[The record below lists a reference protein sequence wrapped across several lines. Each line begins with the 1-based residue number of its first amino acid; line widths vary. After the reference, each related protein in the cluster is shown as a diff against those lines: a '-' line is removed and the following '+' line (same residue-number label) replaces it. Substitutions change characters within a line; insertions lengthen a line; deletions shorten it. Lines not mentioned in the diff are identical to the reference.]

1 MVIKEIMI
9 INWKKI
15 YNKRQ
20 KNCPVVLGVKE
31 MVMSHIIFPQ
41 GNMSLNGEHTF
52 ADILKTLRENRDLA
66 KSLGLNDLLDTTIAV
81 LADGVERDLS
91 IEIGDTKS
99 LELLTTHDEKGLFI
113 YRHSMAHLMAQALI
127 RLRPGT
133 KAAIGPVIKNGFYY
147 DFDIKGDF
155 GESDLPALQKE
166 MEKIVKEGHPIVR
179 EVWSKQD
186 AINYFQDQ
194 GDCYKVEILNDII
207 KGDEPV
213 TIYRQGEFLDL
224 CRGVHVPNTKTLKV
238 FKLQTLAGAYWRGNE
253 KNKML
258 TRIYGTAWASKEE
271 LKTYLDNIE
280 EAKKRDH
287 RKLGKE
293 LKLFGFHEEGPGLPF
308 WYPKGM
314 ILKNEMLK
322 FMREQL
328 DQRDYVEIETPMML
342 KTSLWETSGHME
354 NYKENMFFSSTKEDE
369 MFAIK
374 PMNCPGAI
382 LWYNSEPHSY
392 RELPIRLA
400 EFGLV
405 HRYERSG
412 QLNGLIRVR
421 GFTQDDA
428 HVFMT
433 SEQIE
438 DEIVNA
444 MMLID
449 TTYATYGFD
458 YNIEFST
465 RPEKSIGSDE
475 MWDLAQGALK
485 GALDRF
491 GKTYTINE
499 GDGAFYGPKI
509 DYHLKDA
516 LGRTHQCGTIQL
528 DMNLPQRF
536 NMTYT
541 GSDST
546 EHAVVMIHRTIYGSL
561 ERFAGILVEHF
572 AGKFPVWLSPVQV
585 KILPVSEKFNEYGAE
600 VRSLLKNHGIR
611 AEIDKSNEKL
621 GYKIRQATMAK
632 SPYIIVLGEKEE
644 TEKTVS
650 PRHYV
655 RGEESSLPIDDFIAT
670 ITKEITERK
679 NN

>member
-1 MVIKEIMI
+1 
-9 INWKKI
+9 
-15 YNKRQ
+15 
-20 KNCPVVLGVKE
+20 
-31 MVMSHIIFPQ
+31 MSHVTFPQ
-41 GNMSLNGEHTF
+41 GEFALNGQQTF
-52 ADILKTLRENRDLA
+52 ADILKSLREDRELA
-66 KSLGLNDLLDTTIAV
+66 KKLGLNDALDTTIAV
-81 LADGVERDLS
+81 LADGVETDLS
-91 IEIGDTKS
+91 TSIGNTDKV
-99 LELLTTHDEKGLFI
+99 ELLTIGDEKGLFI
-113 YRHSMAHLMAQALI
+113 YRHSMAHLMAQALL

-133 KAAIGPVIKNGFYY
+133 KASIGPVIKNGFYY
-147 DFDIKGDF
+147 DFDIVGEF
-155 GESDLPALQKE
+155 GESDLPELQKE
-166 MEKIVKEGHPIVR
+166 MDKIVKEGLPILR
-179 EVWSKQD
+179 EIWEKKD
-186 AINYFQDQ
+186 AINYFEEK
-194 GDCYKVEILNDII
+194 GDIYKVEILNDII

-213 TIYRQGEFLDL
+213 TIYKQGEFLDL
-224 CRGVHVPNTKTLKV
+224 CRGVHVPNTKVLKV
-238 FKLQTLAGAYWRGNE
+238 VKLQTLAGAYWRGDE

-258 TRIYGTAWASKEE
+258 TRIYGTAFATKDE

-308 WYPKGM
+308 WYPNGM
-314 ILKNEMLK
+314 ILKNQMLN

-328 DQRDYVEIETPMML
+328 DERDYIEIETPMML

-354 NYKENMFFSSTKEDE
+354 NYQENMFFSSTKENE
-369 MFAIK
+369 VFAIK
-374 PMNCPGAI
+374 PMNCPGGI

-433 SEQIE
+433 PEQIE

-444 MMLID
+444 MNLID
-449 TTYATYGFD
+449 KTYATYGFA

-475 MWDLAQGALK
+475 MWDLAQESLR

-491 GKTYTINE
+491 GKAYTINE

-509 DYHLKDA
+509 DYHLTDA
-516 LGRTHQCGTIQL
+516 LGRTHQCATIQL
-528 DMNLPQRF
+528 DMNLPDRF

-541 GSDST
+541 GSDGA
-546 EHAVVMIHRTIYGSL
+546 EHKVVMIHRTIYGSL

-572 AGKFPVWLSPVQV
+572 AGKFPVWLAPVQV
-585 KILPVSEKFNEYGAE
+585 KILTVSEKFNDYGFKVKE
-600 VRSLLKNHGIR
+600 ILRKSGIR
-611 AEIDKSNEKL
+611 VEIDKSDEKL

-644 TEKTVS
+644 SDNSVS
-650 PRHYV
+650 PRHYH
-655 RGEESSLPIDDFIAT
+655 RGEEATLSIDDFIKQV
-670 ITKEITERK
+670 KEEIENK
-679 NN
+679 VQ

>member
-1 MVIKEIMI
+1 
-9 INWKKI
+9 
-15 YNKRQ
+15 
-20 KNCPVVLGVKE
+20 
-31 MVMSHIIFPQ
+31 MSHVTFPQ
-41 GNMSLNGEHTF
+41 GEFALNGQQTF
-52 ADILKTLRENRDLA
+52 ADILKSLREDRELA
-66 KSLGLNDLLDTTIAV
+66 KKLGLNDALDTTIAV
-81 LADGVERDLS
+81 LADGVETDLS
-91 IEIGDTKS
+91 TSIGNTDKV
-99 LELLTTHDEKGLFI
+99 ELLTIGDEKGLFI
-113 YRHSMAHLMAQALI
+113 YRHSMAHLMAQALL

-133 KAAIGPVIKNGFYY
+133 KASIGPVIKNGFYY
-147 DFDIKGDF
+147 DFDIEGEF
-155 GESDLPALQKE
+155 GESDLPELQKE
-166 MEKIVKEGHPIVR
+166 MDKIVKEGLPILR
-179 EVWSKQD
+179 EIWEKKD
-186 AINYFQDQ
+186 AINYFEEK
-194 GDCYKVEILNDII
+194 GDIYKVEILNDII
-207 KGDEPV
+207 KGDDPV
-213 TIYRQGEFLDL
+213 TIYKQGEFLDL
-224 CRGVHVPNTKTLKV
+224 CRGVHVPNTKVLKV
-238 FKLQTLAGAYWRGNE
+238 VKLQTLAGAYWRGDE

-258 TRIYGTAWASKEE
+258 TRIYGTAFATKDE

-308 WYPKGM
+308 WYPNGM
-314 ILKNEMLK
+314 ILKNQMLN

-328 DQRDYVEIETPMML
+328 DERDYIEIETPMML

-354 NYKENMFFSSTKEDE
+354 NYQENMFFSSTKENE
-369 MFAIK
+369 VFAIK
-374 PMNCPGAI
+374 PMNCPGGI

-433 SEQIE
+433 PEQIE

-444 MMLID
+444 MNLID
-449 TTYATYGFD
+449 KTYATYGFA

-475 MWDLAQGALK
+475 MWDLAQESLR

-491 GKTYTINE
+491 GKAYTINE

-509 DYHLKDA
+509 DYHLTDA
-516 LGRTHQCGTIQL
+516 LGRTHQCATIQL
-528 DMNLPQRF
+528 DMNLPDRF

-541 GSDST
+541 GSDGA
-546 EHAVVMIHRTIYGSL
+546 EHKVVMIHRTIYGSL

-572 AGKFPVWLSPVQV
+572 AGKFPVWLAPVQV
-585 KILPVSEKFNEYGAE
+585 KILTVSEKFNDYGFKVKE
-600 VRSLLKNHGIR
+600 ILRKSGIR
-611 AEIDKSNEKL
+611 VEIDKSDEKL

-644 TEKTVS
+644 SDNSVS
-650 PRHYV
+650 PRHYH
-655 RGEESSLPIDDFIAT
+655 RGEEATLSIDDFIKQV
-670 ITKEITERK
+670 KEEIENK
-679 NN
+679 VQ

>member
-1 MVIKEIMI
+1 
-9 INWKKI
+9 
-15 YNKRQ
+15 
-20 KNCPVVLGVKE
+20 
-31 MVMSHIIFPQ
+31 MSHVTFPQ
-41 GNMSLNGEHTF
+41 GEFALNGQQTF
-52 ADILKTLRENRDLA
+52 ADILKSLREDRELA
-66 KSLGLNDLLDTTIAV
+66 KKLGLNDSLDTTIAV
-81 LADGVERDLS
+81 LADGVETDLS
-91 IEIGDTKS
+91 TSIGNTDKV
-99 LELLTTHDEKGLFI
+99 ELLTIGDEKGLFI
-113 YRHSMAHLMAQALI
+113 YRHSMAHLMAQALL

-133 KAAIGPVIKNGFYY
+133 KASIGPVIKNGFYY
-147 DFDIKGDF
+147 DFDIEGEF
-155 GESDLPALQKE
+155 GESDLPELQKE
-166 MEKIVKEGHPIVR
+166 MDKIVKEGLPILR
-179 EVWSKQD
+179 EIWEKKD
-186 AINYFQDQ
+186 AINYFEEK
-194 GDCYKVEILNDII
+194 GDIYKVEILNDII
-207 KGDEPV
+207 KGDDPV
-213 TIYRQGEFLDL
+213 TIYKQGEFLDL
-224 CRGVHVPNTKTLKV
+224 CRGVHVPNTKVLKV
-238 FKLQTLAGAYWRGNE
+238 VKLQTLAGAYWRGDE

-258 TRIYGTAWASKEE
+258 TRIYGTAFATKDE

-308 WYPKGM
+308 WYPNGM
-314 ILKNEMLK
+314 ILKNQMLN

-328 DQRDYVEIETPMML
+328 GERDYIEIETPMML

-354 NYKENMFFSSTKEDE
+354 NYQENMFFSSTKENE
-369 MFAIK
+369 VFAIK
-374 PMNCPGAI
+374 PMNCPGGI

-433 SEQIE
+433 PEQIE

-444 MMLID
+444 MNLID
-449 TTYATYGFD
+449 KTYATYGFA

-475 MWDLAQGALK
+475 MWDLAQESLR

-491 GKTYTINE
+491 GKAYTINE

-509 DYHLKDA
+509 DYHLTDA
-516 LGRTHQCGTIQL
+516 LGRTHQCATIQL
-528 DMNLPQRF
+528 DMNLPDRF

-541 GSDST
+541 GSDGA
-546 EHAVVMIHRTIYGSL
+546 EHKVVMIHRTIYGSL

-572 AGKFPVWLSPVQV
+572 AGKFPVWLAPVQV
-585 KILPVSEKFNEYGAE
+585 KILTVSEKFNDYGFKVKE
-600 VRSLLKNHGIR
+600 ILRKSGIR
-611 AEIDKSNEKL
+611 VEIDKSDEKL

-644 TEKTVS
+644 SDNSVS
-650 PRHYV
+650 PRHYH
-655 RGEESSLPIDDFIAT
+655 RGEEATLSIDDFIKQVKEE
-670 ITKEITERK
+670 IETKVQ
-679 NN
+679 

>member
-1 MVIKEIMI
+1 
-9 INWKKI
+9 
-15 YNKRQ
+15 
-20 KNCPVVLGVKE
+20 
-31 MVMSHIIFPQ
+31 MSHVTFPQ
-41 GNMSLNGEHTF
+41 GEFALNGQQTF
-52 ADILKTLRENRDLA
+52 ADILKSLREDRELA
-66 KSLGLNDLLDTTIAV
+66 KKLGLNDALDTTIAV
-81 LADGVERDLS
+81 LADGVETDLS
-91 IEIGDTKS
+91 TSIGNTDKV
-99 LELLTTHDEKGLFI
+99 ELLTIGDEKGLFI
-113 YRHSMAHLMAQALI
+113 YRHSMAHLMAQALL

-133 KAAIGPVIKNGFYY
+133 KASIGPVIKNGFYY
-147 DFDIKGDF
+147 DFDIVGEF
-155 GESDLPALQKE
+155 GESDLPELQKE
-166 MEKIVKEGHPIVR
+166 MDKIVKEGLPILR
-179 EVWSKQD
+179 EIWEKKD
-186 AINYFQDQ
+186 AISYFEEK
-194 GDCYKVEILNDII
+194 GDIYKVEILNDII

-213 TIYRQGEFLDL
+213 TIYKQGEFLDL
-224 CRGVHVPNTKTLKV
+224 CRGVHVPNTKVLKV
-238 FKLQTLAGAYWRGNE
+238 VKLQTLAGAYWRGDE

-258 TRIYGTAWASKEE
+258 TRIYGTAFATKDE

-308 WYPKGM
+308 WYPNGM
-314 ILKNEMLK
+314 ILKNQMLN

-328 DQRDYVEIETPMML
+328 DERDYIEIETPMML

-354 NYKENMFFSSTKEDE
+354 NYQENMFFSSTKENE
-369 MFAIK
+369 VFAIK
-374 PMNCPGAI
+374 PMNCPGGI

-433 SEQIE
+433 PEQIE

-444 MMLID
+444 MNLID
-449 TTYATYGFD
+449 KTYATYGFA

-475 MWDLAQGALK
+475 MWDLAQESLR

-491 GKTYTINE
+491 GKAYTINE

-509 DYHLKDA
+509 DYHLTDA
-516 LGRTHQCGTIQL
+516 LGRTHQCATIQL
-528 DMNLPQRF
+528 DMNLPDRF

-541 GSDST
+541 GSDGA
-546 EHAVVMIHRTIYGSL
+546 EHKVVMIHRTIYGSL

-572 AGKFPVWLSPVQV
+572 AGKFPVWLAPVQV
-585 KILPVSEKFNEYGAE
+585 KILTVSEKFNDYGFKVKE
-600 VRSLLKNHGIR
+600 ILRKSGIR
-611 AEIDKSNEKL
+611 VEIDKSDEKL

-644 TEKTVS
+644 SDNSVS
-650 PRHYV
+650 PRHYH
-655 RGEESSLPIDDFIAT
+655 RGEEVTLSIDDFIKQV
-670 ITKEITERK
+670 KEEIENK
-679 NN
+679 VQ

>member
-1 MVIKEIMI
+1 
-9 INWKKI
+9 
-15 YNKRQ
+15 
-20 KNCPVVLGVKE
+20 
-31 MVMSHIIFPQ
+31 MSHVTFPQ
-41 GNMSLNGEHTF
+41 GEFALNGQQTF
-52 ADILKTLRENRDLA
+52 ADILKSLREDRELA
-66 KSLGLNDLLDTTIAV
+66 KKLGLNDALDTTIAV
-81 LADGVERDLS
+81 LADGVETDLS
-91 IEIGDTKS
+91 TSIGNTDKV
-99 LELLTTHDEKGLFI
+99 ELLTIGDEKGLFI
-113 YRHSMAHLMAQALI
+113 YRHSMAHLMAQALL

-133 KAAIGPVIKNGFYY
+133 KASIGPVIKNGFYY
-147 DFDIKGDF
+147 DFDIVGEF
-155 GESDLPALQKE
+155 GESDLPELQKE
-166 MEKIVKEGHPIVR
+166 MDKIVKEGLPILR
-179 EVWSKQD
+179 EIWEKKD
-186 AINYFQDQ
+186 AINYFEEK
-194 GDCYKVEILNDII
+194 GDIYKVEILNDII

-213 TIYRQGEFLDL
+213 TIYKQGEFLDL
-224 CRGVHVPNTKTLKV
+224 CRGVHVPNTKVLKV
-238 FKLQTLAGAYWRGNE
+238 VKLQTLAGAYWRGDE

-258 TRIYGTAWASKEE
+258 TRIYGTAFATKDE

-308 WYPKGM
+308 WYPNGM
-314 ILKNEMLK
+314 ILKNQMLN

-328 DQRDYVEIETPMML
+328 DERDYIEIETPMML

-354 NYKENMFFSSTKEDE
+354 NYQENMFFSSTKENE
-369 MFAIK
+369 VFAIK
-374 PMNCPGAI
+374 PMNCPGGI

-433 SEQIE
+433 PEQIE

-444 MMLID
+444 MNLID
-449 TTYATYGFD
+449 KTYATYGFA

-475 MWDLAQGALK
+475 MWDLAQESLR

-491 GKTYTINE
+491 GKAYTINE

-509 DYHLKDA
+509 DYHLTDA
-516 LGRTHQCGTIQL
+516 LGRTHQCATIQL
-528 DMNLPQRF
+528 DMNLPDRF

-541 GSDST
+541 GSDGA
-546 EHAVVMIHRTIYGSL
+546 EHKVVMIHRTIYGSL

-572 AGKFPVWLSPVQV
+572 AGKFPVWLAPVQV
-585 KILPVSEKFNEYGAE
+585 KILTVSEKFNDYGFKVKE
-600 VRSLLKNHGIR
+600 ILRKSGIR
-611 AEIDKSNEKL
+611 VEIDKSDEKL

-644 TEKTVS
+644 SDNSVS
-650 PRHYV
+650 PRHYH
-655 RGEESSLPIDDFIAT
+655 RGEEVTLSIDDFIKQV
-670 ITKEITERK
+670 KEEIENK
-679 NN
+679 VQ

>member
-1 MVIKEIMI
+1 
-9 INWKKI
+9 
-15 YNKRQ
+15 
-20 KNCPVVLGVKE
+20 
-31 MVMSHIIFPQ
+31 MSHVTFPQ
-41 GNMSLNGEHTF
+41 GEFALNGQQTF
-52 ADILKTLRENRDLA
+52 ADILKSLREDRELA
-66 KSLGLNDLLDTTIAV
+66 KKLGLNDALDTTIAV
-81 LADGVERDLS
+81 LADGVETDLS
-91 IEIGDTKS
+91 TSIGNTDKV
-99 LELLTTHDEKGLFI
+99 ELLTIGDEKGLFI
-113 YRHSMAHLMAQALI
+113 YRHSMAHLMAQALL

-133 KAAIGPVIKNGFYY
+133 KASIGPVIKNGFYY
-147 DFDIKGDF
+147 DFDIVGEF
-155 GESDLPALQKE
+155 GESDLPELQKE
-166 MEKIVKEGHPIVR
+166 MDKIVKEGLPILR
-179 EVWSKQD
+179 EIWEKKD
-186 AINYFQDQ
+186 AINYFEEK
-194 GDCYKVEILNDII
+194 GDIYKVEILNDII

-213 TIYRQGEFLDL
+213 TIYKQGEFLDL
-224 CRGVHVPNTKTLKV
+224 CRGVHVPNTKVLKV
-238 FKLQTLAGAYWRGNE
+238 VKLQTLAGAYWRGDE

-258 TRIYGTAWASKEE
+258 TRIYGTAFATKDE

-308 WYPKGM
+308 WYPNGM
-314 ILKNEMLK
+314 ILKNQMLN

-328 DQRDYVEIETPMML
+328 DERDYIEIETPMML
-342 KTSLWETSGHME
+342 KTSLWETSWHME
-354 NYKENMFFSSTKEDE
+354 NYQENMFFSSTKENE
-369 MFAIK
+369 VFAIK
-374 PMNCPGAI
+374 PMNCPGGI

-433 SEQIE
+433 PEQIE

-444 MMLID
+444 MNLID
-449 TTYATYGFD
+449 KTYATYGFA

-475 MWDLAQGALK
+475 MWDLAQESLR

-491 GKTYTINE
+491 GKAYTINE

-509 DYHLKDA
+509 DYHLTDA
-516 LGRTHQCGTIQL
+516 LGRTHQCATIQL
-528 DMNLPQRF
+528 DMNLPDRF

-541 GSDST
+541 GSDGA
-546 EHAVVMIHRTIYGSL
+546 EHKVVMIHRTIYGSL

-572 AGKFPVWLSPVQV
+572 AGKFPVWLAPVQV
-585 KILPVSEKFNEYGAE
+585 KILTVSEKFNDYGFKVKE
-600 VRSLLKNHGIR
+600 ILRKSGIR
-611 AEIDKSNEKL
+611 VEIDKSDEKL

-644 TEKTVS
+644 SDNSVS
-650 PRHYV
+650 PRHYH
-655 RGEESSLPIDDFIAT
+655 RGEEVTLSIDDFIKQV
-670 ITKEITERK
+670 KEEIENK
-679 NN
+679 VQ